1 MKDTDWAYLAGF
13 LDADGSI
20 AIDKTCRSKGHSW
33 SWATKIYITN
43 AHRDTLEWLVTA
55 LDGSIY
61 LVNKKAPKHHSTMW
75 RWVVHGSAAGP
86 ILFNMLP
93 YLREKKKR
101 AEIALRFIDTITHKG
116 RLSEEDK
123 QLRLYL
129 SAQLTQ
135 MNRRGRPR

>member
-20 AIDKTCRSKGHSW
+20 AIDKTRRSKGGSW
-33 SWATKIYITN
+33 CWAVKIHITN
-43 AHRDTLEWLVTA
+43 SHRDTLEWLVTV

-61 LVNKKAPKHHSTMW
+61 LVNKQAPKHHRTMW
-75 RWVVHGSAAGP
+75 RWVVFGRAAGP
-86 ILFNMLP
+86 LLFNMLP
-93 YLREKKKR
+93 YLRVKKKR
-101 AEIALRFIDTITHKG
+101 AEIALRFIETITNKG